1 MRLKSQRSGISH
13 QLYPL
18 GTESRRRATIV
29 PQDTI
34 RLRQRVNVNLVH
46 RAGRTNPT
54 PRATH
59 AASGLPI
66 MVHLNG
72 FAGGRVKEAMKA
84 SMRAFRSCWEVKLAR
99 RSSLRTRMENQ
110 ISIWFSQDACLGVK

>member
-1 MRLKSQRSGISH
+1 MGVLK
-13 QLYPL
+13 L
-18 GTESRRRATIV
+18 GTIALDGTKIHANAGRPSALSYEHAGTIEAQLQAEV
-29 PQDTI
+29 AELMAKAEAADQADVADGMSIPEE
-34 RLRQRVNVNLVH
+34 LVH

-72 FAGGRVKEAMKA
+72 
-84 SMRAFRSCWEVKLAR
+84 LAR
-99 RSSLRTRMENQ
+99 VRL
-110 ISIWFSQDACLGVK
+110 K